1 MEFSSVFVGLASLVA
16 IVVLIYSG
24 LHIAIALGVVSFLGV
39 FMLKGNVDVA
49 LNLLVAGHGRFGDR

>member
-24 LHIAIALGVVSFLGV
+24 LHIAIALGVVSFLGFV
-39 FMLKGNVDVA
+39 HAFQPQV
-49 LNLLVAGHGRFGDR
+49 